1 MPKPDFLTPGA
12 VKQLAAHF
20 GQTLTK
26 DTGIPW
32 KLHGVAS
39 NVRKVIE
46 GREAY
51 YSARFYPEDKGKPF
65 GAELALSVTSNPH
78 FPAETKYTASV
89 VVDRATR
96 TVYEASIS
104 PKSVAEMTEWVGSIK
119 LPPNA
124 AESLKAAS
132 TLVERVVLRY
142 VESSRTR

>member
-1 MPKPDFLTPGA
+1 MPKPEFLTPGA

-20 GQTLTK
+20 GETLKK

-39 NVRKVIE
+39 NIRKVLE

-51 YSARFYPEDKGKPF
+51 YSAKFFPEDKSKPF

-96 TVYEASIS
+96 TVYEATVS
-104 PKSVAEMTEWVGSIK
+104 PKSVAEMTEWVRSIK

-124 AESLKAAS
+124 AESLKQAS
-132 TLVERVVLRY
+132 SLAERVVVRY
-142 VESSRTR
+142 KRGG